1 MRKQYICDV
10 QIFICTLPVV
20 YVSKFRYKN
29 IDDIKIYHILNTH
42 YICQYLLLQLSASDA
57 DQGLNSRILYHI
69 VDGNPDNAFTISPP
83 YSGVVRTNI
92 VLDREI
98 REKYRLT
105 IIATDQGNPQLTGTA
120 ALSVRVIDVNDNQPT
135 FPEHSIISVSEGK
148 SQEPLLP

>member
-1 MRKQYICDV
+1 MRLIHIIYVNICC
-10 QIFICTLPVV
+10 F
-20 YVSKFRYKN
+20 
-29 IDDIKIYHILNTH
+29 
-42 YICQYLLLQLSASDA
+42 QLSASDA

-120 ALSVRVIDVNDNQPT
+120 ALSVRVIDINDNQPT
-135 FPEHSIISVSEGK
+135 FPEHNVISVSEGK
-148 SQEPLLP
+148 S

>member
-1 MRKQYICDV
+1 M
-10 QIFICTLPVV
+10 
-20 YVSKFRYKN
+20 
-29 IDDIKIYHILNTH
+29 
-42 YICQYLLLQLSASDA
+42 
-57 DQGLNSRILYHI
+57 NSRILYHI

-120 ALSVRVIDVNDNQPT
+120 ALSIRVIDVNDNQPT

-148 SQEPLLP
+148 LQVIFFND

>member
-1 MRKQYICDV
+1 MLFLNVTCA
-10 QIFICTLPVV
+10 
-20 YVSKFRYKN
+20 VSNRTFSP
-29 IDDIKIYHILNTH
+29 I
-42 YICQYLLLQLSASDA
+42 LQLSASDA
-57 DQGLNSRILYHI
+57 DQGMNSRILYHI

-120 ALSVRVIDVNDNQPT
+120 ALSVRVIDINDNQPT
-135 FPEHSIISVSEGK
+135 FPEHSIISISEGELAELLVNGI
-148 SQEPLLP
+148 SVRDILRGIWNINAIEP